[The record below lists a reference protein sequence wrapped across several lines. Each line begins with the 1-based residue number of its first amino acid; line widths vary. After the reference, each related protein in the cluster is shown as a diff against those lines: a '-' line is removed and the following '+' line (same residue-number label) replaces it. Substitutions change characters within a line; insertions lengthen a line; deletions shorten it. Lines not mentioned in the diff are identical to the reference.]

1 VLDQASGTLW
11 LGDLAF
17 VGHLPVVD
25 GSLRGFIAVTDELL
39 TMRVAHAIPG
49 HGRITA
55 WPDAL
60 VPQSRYLRG
69 LAADVRAAI
78 KSRQTL
84 AEAVATV
91 GHGRDEWQ
99 LVDAFH
105 KRNVTAAY
113 AELEWEE

>member
-1 VLDQASGTLW
+1 MF

-25 GSLRGFIAVTDELL
+25 GSLRGFIAVTDELSSL
-39 TMRVAHAIPG
+39 HVARPIPG
-49 HGRITA
+49 HGRA
-55 WPDAL
+55 GPWPEAL
-60 VPQSRYLRG
+60 EPQARYLRG

-78 KSRQTL
+78 KAKRTL
-84 AEAVATV
+84 SEAVAGV
-91 GHGRDEWQ
+91 GVTGGDWK